1 MINLKNTYKNSGI
14 VPLFLYVKM
23 YFFAKKWYFF
33 NTMRKGQNIS
43 ARAIFAAFWRGISP
57 YTGMFFL
64 GIFGFI
70 VGTIENVLIPILYKE
85 FFDVLSDAGDRA
97 LATPS
102 LMRIVIYVAALHGL
116 SFVFYRGG
124 LFLYN
129 TSSSKIMARLR
140 QNAFNAM
147 MLHSYGFF
155 ASNFTGSLVQ
165 RVNRFSRSFERIAD
179 TLSFNIIS
187 LIIAIVGAIA
197 VTLVVAPVI
206 ALIIACWLVI
216 FVPFHIFFA
225 RWKQKYDVLV
235 AAADSKTTGVLADGI
250 TNQNAIAL
258 FTGYQHEVDYFKEVT
273 EDQAKKARFSWNL
286 GGVVEMTQVALVYAV
301 EFIVFYF
308 AILYWQKG
316 EITIGV
322 FVLAQAYII
331 GLSQQL
337 WGISRVMR
345 DIFEGMADSR
355 EMVEILLKPYDVQD
369 AHGAV
374 ALTVPKG
381 AISFTNVSF
390 NFNETRTVLHAI
402 TIDITAGEKIALV
415 GPSGAGKTTF
425 IRLILRMYDPTQ
437 GAIYIDGQDIKT
449 VTQESLRAHVSLV
462 PQDPVLFHRTL
473 MENIRYGRRDATD
486 EEVMRA
492 AKLAHCDEFIDNLP
506 EKYETFVGER
516 GIKLS
521 GGERQRVAIARAILK
536 NAPILILDEATSSLD
551 SHSESLIQDALDT
564 LMRGCTTI
572 VIAHR
577 LSTIRKMDRIVVMEH
592 GAIREEGTHDTL
604 IKKEGSLYEKLW
616 KLQVSGFM
624 REEEE

>member
-1 MINLKNTYKNSGI
+1 MK
-14 VPLFLYVKM
+14 
-23 YFFAKKWYFF
+23 
-33 NTMRKGQNIS
+33 RGQNIS
-43 ARAIFAAFWRGISP
+43 SRAVFTAFWRGISP
-57 YTGMFFL
+57 YKWPFFVS
-64 GIFGFI
+64 IFGFI
-70 VGTIENVLIPILYKE
+70 VGMTVNVFVPILYKE
-85 FFDVLSDAGDRA
+85 FFDVLSTSIDKGIAV
-97 LATPS
+97 PS
-102 LMRIVIYVAALHGL
+102 LVRIVVYVAALHGL
-116 SFVFYRGG
+116 SFVLYRGG

-129 TSSSKIMARLR
+129 TSTSKIMARLR
-140 QNAFNAM
+140 QDAFNYM

-179 TLSFNIIS
+179 TIAFNVIS
-187 LIIAIVGAIA
+187 LVIAVVGAIA
-197 VTLVVAPVI
+197 VTLVVVPAI
-206 ALIIACWLVI
+206 ALIIVLWIAI
-216 FVPFHIFFA
+216 FVPFHILFA

-235 AAADSKTTGVLADGI
+235 AAADSKTTGVLADSI
-250 TNQNAIAL
+250 TNQNAITL
-258 FTGYQHEVDYFKEVT
+258 FTGYQHEVDYFKTVT
-273 EDQAKKARFSWNL
+273 EDQAKRARFSWNL
-286 GGVVEMTQVALVYAV
+286 GAGVEMVQMLLVYAV
-301 EFIVFYF
+301 EFAVFYY
-308 AILYWQKG
+308 AIFFWQKG

-345 DIFEGMADSR
+345 DFYEGMADSR
-355 EMVEILLKPYDVQD
+355 EMVDIFSLPYEVKDTPHAAPLV
-369 AHGAV
+369 V
-374 ALTVPKG
+374 SSG
-381 AISFTNVSF
+381 AIAFKNVSF
-390 NFNETRTVLHAI
+390 NFNETRTVLH
-402 TIDITAGEKIALV
+402 DITTDIQAGEKIALV

-425 IRLILRMYDPTQ
+425 IRLILRMYDPTK
-437 GAIYIDGQDIKT
+437 GAISIDGQDIKT
-449 VTQESLRAHVSLV
+449 VTQESLHAHVSLV

-492 AKLAHCDEFIDNLP
+492 AKLAHCDEFIDQLP
-506 EKYETFVGER
+506 EKYGTFVGER

-564 LMRGCTTI
+564 LMRRCTTI

-592 GAIREEGTHDTL
+592 GTIREEGTHDEL
-604 IKKEGSLYEKLW
+604 IKKEGSLYQKLW
-616 KLQVSGFM
+616 QLQVSGFM
-624 REEEE
+624 QEEGEE